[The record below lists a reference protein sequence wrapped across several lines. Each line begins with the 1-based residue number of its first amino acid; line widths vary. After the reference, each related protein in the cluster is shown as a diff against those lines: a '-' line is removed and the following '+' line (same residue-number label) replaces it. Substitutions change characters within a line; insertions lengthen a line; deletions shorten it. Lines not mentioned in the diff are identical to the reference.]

1 MPNLALADENNLPQ
15 HIAVIMDGNRRW
27 AKKRGLLALQGHR
40 KGIETVKTLLN
51 NVLAYHIPYIT
62 LFSFSSENWRR
73 SETEV
78 SGLMELL
85 KYFLKAEL
93 KTFHEKGIKLR
104 FIGSR
109 QNIAADIIDLFE
121 QVEQETKNYDKLH
134 LTIAFNYGGR
144 AEITEA
150 TQKIA
155 LDIQQ
160 NKLKIEDI
168 TEDAFSGYLYTHD
181 LPEPD
186 LLLRTSGEIR
196 ISNFLLW
203 QLAYSEMIFVDTPWP
218 DFSKQDFEK
227 VLEEYQKRI
236 RRFGGD

>member
-1 MPNLALADENNLPQ
+1 MTSPSINPHNLPK

-27 AKKRGLLALQGHR
+27 AKRKGLAALQGHR

-51 NVLAYHIPYIT
+51 NVLAHNIPYIT
-62 LFSFSSENWRR
+62 LFSFSSENWKR
-73 SETEV
+73 SEKEV
-78 SGLMELL
+78 SGLMDLL
-85 KYFLKAEL
+85 KLFLKAEL

-109 QNIAADIIDLFE
+109 KNIAADIIDLFN
-121 QVEQETKNYDKLH
+121 QVEQETKNYNKLN
-134 LTIAFNYGGR
+134 LTIAFNYGSR

-150 TQKIA
+150 AKKLAI
-155 LDIQQ
+155 DVGQ
-160 NKLKIEDI
+160 NKLNIDDI
-168 TEDAFSGYLYTHD
+168 TEDVFANYLYTYD

-186 LLLRTSGEIR
+186 LLLRTSGELR

-203 QLAYSEMIFVDTPWP
+203 QLAYTEMIFVETPWP
-218 DFSKQDFEK
+218 EFSKEDFNN
-227 VLEEYQKRI
+227 VLKDYQNRI